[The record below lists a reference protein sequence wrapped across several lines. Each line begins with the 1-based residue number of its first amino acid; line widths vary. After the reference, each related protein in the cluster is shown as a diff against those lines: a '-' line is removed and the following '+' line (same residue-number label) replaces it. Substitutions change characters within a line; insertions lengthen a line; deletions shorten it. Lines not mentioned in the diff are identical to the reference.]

1 MAETRRLQDQLKRF
15 HLEKV
20 KIGPRFANVELRF
33 RDADRQAAWG
43 LYVEMLTRGENY
55 VIRSNVEEGRS
66 ISAF

>member
-1 MAETRRLQDQLKRF
+1 MAETRRLQGQLKRF

-43 LYVEMLTRGENY
+43 ALCGNAHPRHYPTVTR
-55 VIRSNVEEGRS
+55 RSWGRTNC
-66 ISAF
+66 A